1 MTFRVN
7 LFPESRHRWK
17 AATGSKCPRLSAVLV
32 NVFPVV
38 RTGVP
43 PLQGSTLTGSNAGSC
58 DREAA
63 FCSKRSGNAE
73 LYAFVFYSPK
83 GIKTKAFLLQRQENE
98 FGLSDIHRARR
109 NSIPLLKNSG
119 QVAHA
124 LPC

>member
-1 MTFRVN
+1 MPGAVTERL
-7 LFPESRHRWK
+7 LF
-17 AATGSKCPRLSAVLV
+17 AAKE
-32 NVFPVV
+32 VV
-38 RTGVP
+38 T
-43 PLQGSTLTGSNAGSC
+43 
-58 DREAA
+58 
-63 FCSKRSGNAE
+63 RS

-98 FGLSDIHRARR
+98 FGLSDIHRART

>member
-1 MTFRVN
+1 MPGAVTERL
-7 LFPESRHRWK
+7 LF
-17 AATGSKCPRLSAVLV
+17 AAKE
-32 NVFPVV
+32 VV
-38 RTGVP
+38 T
-43 PLQGSTLTGSNAGSC
+43 
-58 DREAA
+58 
-63 FCSKRSGNAE
+63 RS

-83 GIKTKAFLLQRQENE
+83 GLFLLQRQENE

>member
-1 MTFRVN
+1 MEGGNRFQMPSPVSSSGER
-7 LFPESRHRWK
+7 
-17 AATGSKCPRLSAVLV
+17 
-32 NVFPVV
+32 FPVV

-83 GIKTKAFLLQRQENE
+83 GIKTKAFFVAATGKE
-98 FGLSDIHRARR
+98 FGLSDIYRART